1 MTDVTPEPLNEYAV
15 SSCSTTFYSS
25 FIPRHVR
32 KLQIVL
38 VKSTLQV
45 LDLSAPDRQAS
56 PDIHLLCVLSSI
68 SSRSAFSA
76 YLLHFAVLPPSEVL
90 DPAVCLALQ
99 YLLKQHLLFH
109 YFIVVRRFWRIRFLV
124 LIFGGCFAPH
134 RSIMAVISTLS
145 IRGTTTA
152 GKQ

>member
-25 FIPRHVR
+25 FIPRHVSE
-32 KLQIVL
+32 LQIAL

-56 PDIHLLCVLSSI
+56 PDIYLLCVLSSI

-99 YLLKQHLLFH
+99 YLLKQHLLFFTISSW
-109 YFIVVRRFWRIRFLV
+109 YIVS
-124 LIFGGCFAPH
+124 GG
-134 RSIMAVISTLS
+134 
-145 IRGTTTA
+145 
-152 GKQ
+152 